1 MLVHPAAH
9 NAATADAD
17 LFQPT
22 VGIRVALHRNFSAVN
37 LGVSLEVW
45 RAAALGRVAD
55 GLAVRVDA
63 TDAGTAGILAQ
74 PVVAFQEEVA
84 VAVRTAPSN
93 TSGVVANLA
102 PVAVVVGG
110 AEVARRA
117 LTMNAYVPWQA
128 LFVRNTVRVLLAFKL
143 RVPIEAGRAEAVRAM
158 VLWRTVSVDSA
169 GTAEGTR
176 VLALALVTALVDG
189 AVLVSTATV
198 KATVCFADFAERTLV
213 VSCAF
218 HFGYATSI
226 VTRPLC
232 TAVKFPAAD
241 IRIPQA
247 LRIGVTQRL
256 RRTCT
261 GQSVVE
267 SLAVGVQATSP
278 DKLTGVLALTTDA
291 RLVVWAADIRT
302 TSLYAPVV
310 LADLSYPA
318 VRVYDALHL
327 GALHVGVSRVTRA
340 TRAVGTMV
348 NWLALSIRSAGSR
361 AGTGVDALTIDAGVS
376 RGTVKI

>member
-1 MLVHPAAH
+1 MAADESGRAGFIGAALGGHHLRGRRRATHLGVADLVPGARACGAVVVGSAQGVDAAATPQGTRVAATALRASLVVWTVLIHPAAH

-22 VGIRVALHRNFSAVN
+22 VGIRVAFHRNFSAVN

-55 GLAVRVDA
+55 GLAVCVDA
-63 TDAGTAGILAQ
+63 TDARTAGILAQ
-74 PVVAFQEEVA
+74 PVVALQEEVA
-84 VAVRTAPSN
+84 VAVRTAPSD
-93 TSGVVANLA
+93 TPGVVANLA

-128 LFVRNTVRVLLAFKL
+128 LFVRNTVWVLLAFKL

-158 VLWRTVSVDSA
+158 VLWRAVSVDSA

-256 RRTCT
+256 RRTCA

-278 DKLTGVLALTTDA
+278 DKLTRVLALTTDA
-291 RLVVWAADIRT
+291 
-302 TSLYAPVV
+302 
-310 LADLSYPA
+310 
-318 VRVYDALHL
+318 
-327 GALHVGVSRVTRA
+327 
-340 TRAVGTMV
+340 
-348 NWLALSIRSAGSR
+348 
-361 AGTGVDALTIDAGVS
+361 
-376 RGTVKI
+376 